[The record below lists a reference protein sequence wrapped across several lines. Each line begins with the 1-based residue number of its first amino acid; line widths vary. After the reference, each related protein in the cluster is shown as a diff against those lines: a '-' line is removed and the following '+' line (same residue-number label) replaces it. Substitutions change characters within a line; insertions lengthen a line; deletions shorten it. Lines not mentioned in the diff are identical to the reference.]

1 MIEKL
6 KNELE
11 SQISRAD
18 FLTARNTDL
27 QQHKEQAER
36 KSQQDLQEL
45 KRKLDLYTNENNK
58 IHLEKQPVWIEYLNS
73 VKNLFNG
80 YWVKE
85 NRRIN
90 KNKIKSLL
98 KRVKRKLIK

>member
-1 MIEKL
+1 MTKCDVIE
-6 KNELE
+6 
-11 SQISRAD
+11 SDTDSFYIS
-18 FLTARNTDL
+18 F
-27 QQHKEQAER
+27 
-36 KSQQDLQEL
+36 
-45 KRKLDLYTNENNK
+45 NK

-80 YWVKE
+80 YWIKE

-98 KRVKRKLIK
+98 KRVKRKLIKIITFSNEN